1 MGRATKR
8 QPFFIDRPL
17 NDDDDEENE
26 AAEAKPSEVV
36 SIAAALPG
44 QGKQQG
50 KQQQPMPQQQQPMPQ
65 APAAGVQVPA
75 AAAAPAANSA
85 YGGYTGSAYSGS
97 PYTASFGSPAAGQ
110 AFGQPSFMSAA
121 PATAPGTGL
130 EAWTDKPGDDE
141 VWSEKQEDFES
152 MVSGMLDFE

>member
-1 MGRATKR
+1 MP
-8 QPFFIDRPL
+8 QPTP
-17 NDDDDEENE
+17 
-26 AAEAKPSEVV
+26 
-36 SIAAALPG
+36 
-44 QGKQQG
+44 
-50 KQQQPMPQQQQPMPQ
+50 QQQPTPMPQQQPTQQPTPMPQQQPTQLSERDSAMAELARMHQQMSGQ
-65 APAAGVQVPA
+65 APAAGVQVPTA
-75 AAAAPAANSA
+75 SAAPAANSA

-97 PYTASFGSPAAGQ
+97 PYTASFGSPATGQ
-110 AFGQPSFMSAA
+110 AFGQTSFMSAA